1 MAKSKRIGASKVGKP
16 SKAAPSSKHPRH
28 PFAIVVR
35 QRAAGAEPSPR
46 AYRRRP
52 KHRKA
57 KPDVEPED

>member
-1 MAKSKRIGASKVGKP
+1 MAKSKRSGLSKAGKP
-16 SKAAPSSKHPRH
+16 SKAAPSSKHPRN

-35 QRAAGAEPSPR
+35 QRRWSEPSPR

-52 KHRKA
+52 KHGKA